1 MTDVTWTE
9 FRIEREGRRGWEL
22 SLPCFSDDEHPED
35 AARMNRFYETAAE
48 EMVSA
53 AGLETK
59 TDARLAR
66 YLCRTEVSVLTGEE
80 ARSEAGSDA
89 GNDIAPKKRRSFFP
103 KPKKPKSFGGKQGA
117 AAGDIRV
124 ELRLE
129 LAVSG
134 KSFGVFST
142 AARIFSASG
151 VLRIVSLF

>member
-1 MTDVTWTE
+1 MTWKE

-22 SLPCFSDDEHPED
+22 SLPCFCDDEHPED

-66 YLCRTEVSVLTGEE
+66 YLCRTEVSVLTGEDVR
-80 ARSEAGSDA
+80 AEAGSA
-89 GNDIAPKKRRSFFP
+89 AENETAPKKRRSLFSR
-103 KPKKPKSFGGKQGA
+103 PKKPESSRGKREA

-134 KSFGVFST
+134 KRTRRKTLVHLWRDG
-142 AARIFSASG
+142 A
-151 VLRIVSLF
+151 LVSSHALL